1 MASPPLSATPPIPTR
16 RVHQVLAVLLLAILA
31 VSVWLLQALW
41 ARSADSLGRA
51 ERSSVDSALHLA
63 FQLEKEFLRLRQQIE
78 LGHHKPASGQEL
90 QQRIEIFL
98 SRIDLLSDNPSTAL
112 LQQDA
117 TYRALMP
124 RLQSAAEQLESLAQQ
139 LPQHPELLGTLSR
152 ILDTLGSDLQSLV
165 QTTNRGVLEHIQM
178 QERLSHEQDQLIL
191 LLTSG
196 LLLFLLAGFVML
208 LLIARKSRQERRE
221 LQTMNQA
228 LDLARL
234 RAEDASQ
241 AKSRFLANMSHELR
255 TPFNGLLGML
265 QVLEQT
271 GLSPTQQQLLGTATE
286 SARHLLQLLNDILDL
301 SALDAGRLTIRL
313 QPVDVCRTV
322 QEVVQWMRPAAEQK
336 GLQLQLQLQPHTD
349 TCPHPLVEADATR
362 IRQVLL
368 NLISNAIKFTAHGQV
383 SVRVQAL
390 PERSAAL
397 RWQVQVQD
405 SGAGMGPETLQRL
418 FQRFQPGDESTTR
431 THGGAGLGLQI
442 SRALAQRMGGDI
454 RVHSRLGV
462 GSTFSFE
469 WTSDLSPRPAFQAP
483 VEPSTEL
490 STVPST
496 EPSTE
501 PPAEPPTKTLAT
513 APEPPI
519 DPPAQPSVPTH
530 PPASTAPLAVLVV
543 EDHPVNR
550 LVLSQ
555 MLAQLGHTVE
565 HAENGEQG
573 LQKILARPY
582 ALVLMDLHMPV
593 MDGFACVRA
602 VRAQGAGLA
611 RLPIVAVTADVLPE
625 TQMAVREAGFSDF
638 LTKPLERNKLQACLD
653 RWCAPQPRELVG

>member
-63 FQLEKEFLRLRQQIE
+63 FQLEKEFLRLRHQIE
-78 LGHHKPASGQEL
+78 LAQHQPSSGPEL

-98 SRIDLLSDNPSTAL
+98 SRIDLLSDNPSTAP

-117 TYRALMP
+117 SYRALMP
-124 RLQSAAEQLESLAQQ
+124 RLQSTAEQLERLAQQ
-139 LPQHPELLGTLSR
+139 LPQQPQQLGALAQLL
-152 ILDTLGSDLQSLV
+152 DAMGSDLQSLV

-208 LLIARKSRQERRE
+208 FLIARKSRQERRE

-390 PERSAAL
+390 PERPAAL
-397 RWQVQVQD
+397 RWQLQVQD

-469 WTSDLSPRPAFQAP
+469 WTSDLSPRPAFQA
-483 VEPSTEL
+483 SA
-490 STVPST
+490 

-513 APEPPI
+513 APVQPPI

-611 RLPIVAVTADVLPE
+611 RLSIVAVTADVLPE

-653 RWCAPQPRELVG
+653 RWCAPQPRELVS

>member
-1 MASPPLSATPPIPTR
+1 MSRPALSADTPRPTR
-16 RVHQVLAVLLLAILA
+16 RVQHALGVLLLAILA

-63 FQLEKEFLRLRQQIE
+63 FQLEKEFLRLRHQIE
-78 LGHHKPASGQEL
+78 LAQHTPQSGQGQEL

-98 SRIDLLSDNPSTAL
+98 SRIDLLSNNPSTAL

-124 RLQSAAEQLESLAQQ
+124 RLQGAAEQLEPLAEQ
-139 LPQHPELLGTLSR
+139 LPHRPQLLGPLSH
-152 ILDTLGSDLQSLV
+152 ILDTMGSDLQSLV
-165 QTTNRGVLEHIQM
+165 QTTNRGVLAHLQQ

-196 LLLFLLAGFVML
+196 LLLFLLAGCVML
-208 LLIARKSRQERRE
+208 LLLARKSRQERLE
-221 LQTMNQA
+221 LEHMNQA
-228 LDLARL
+228 LNLARL

-271 GLSPTQQQLLGTATE
+271 GLQAPQQQILDTATE

-313 QPVDVCRTV
+313 QAVDVCRTV

-336 GLQLQLQLQPHTD
+336 GLQLHLHAGPCPHT
-349 TCPHPLVEADATR
+349 LVEADATR

-368 NLISNAIKFTAHGQV
+368 NLISNAIKFTRQGQV
-383 SVRVQAL
+383 RVHVQAW
-390 PERSAAL
+390 PHRADGL

-405 SGAGMGPETLQRL
+405 TGAGMGPQALQRL

-431 THGGAGLGLQI
+431 AHGGAGLGLQI

-454 RVHSRLGV
+454 QVHSQEGV

-469 WTSDLSPRPAFQAP
+469 WCSDLSPAPPSAPHPPQLAPQHAPQDAAAEAPALALGPEQA
-483 VEPSTEL
+483 
-490 STVPST
+490 
-496 EPSTE
+496 
-501 PPAEPPTKTLAT
+501 ATLPLQAT
-513 APEPPI
+513 A
-519 DPPAQPSVPTH
+519 A
-530 PPASTAPLAVLVV
+530 LAVLVV

-550 LVLSQ
+550 VVLSQ
-555 MLAQLGHTVE
+555 LLAQLGQRVE
-565 HAENGEQG
+565 HAENGDQG
-573 LQKILARPY
+573 LQKIMARPY
-582 ALVLMDLHMPV
+582 ALVLMDLHMPI
-593 MDGFACVRA
+593 MDGFACARA
-602 VRAQGAGLA
+602 VRSSGLA
-611 RLPIVAVTADVLPE
+611 HADLPIVAVTADVLPE
-625 TQMAVREAGFSDF
+625 TQLAVREAGFSDF
-638 LTKPLERNKLQACLD
+638 LAKPIERANLQACLQ
-653 RWCAPQPRELVG
+653 RWLRSPTPSAHPG